1 MIGAIVYELRAITS
15 DSLPLY
21 HGQQLHGLCFKIL
34 KDYSPALA
42 AYVHDQMSIKPFT
55 SAELAY
61 QGKKGAADRRLH
73 IGEGTLLRWR
83 VTALCDEVLQAFLSL
98 QPGYRFSLG
107 NLQLEVQRICAA
119 PELCAYSGIV
129 EPTEMLAECF
139 SCSPPVSI
147 TVDFQSVTT
156 FRLGKNDFPW
166 PLPEY
171 VFGSLADKW
180 ETLKMPGDISRNL
193 AAEAAAAVL
202 PQEWQGKSCIINLA
216 PRRSARGF
224 VGRFTY
230 GLANLSETDRGILAL
245 LAAYAEF
252 AGVGRWTSHGLGQV
266 RVIGKN

>member
-1 MIGAIVYELRAITS
+1 MIGAIVYELRAVSS

-34 KDYSPALA
+34 KDYSSALA

-55 SAELAY
+55 SAELAFP
-61 QGKKGAADRRLH
+61 GKRGAANNRLYVE
-73 IGEGTLLRWR
+73 EGQLLRWR
-83 VTALCDEVLQAFLSL
+83 VTALSDEVLQAFLSL
-98 QPGYRFSLG
+98 QPGSRLSLG
-107 NLQLEVQRICAA
+107 RLQLEVVRVCAD
-119 PELCAYSGIV
+119 PDLCAYSGVV

-139 SCSPPVSI
+139 SCSLPASI
-147 TVDFQSVTT
+147 TMDFKSPAT
-156 FRLGKNDFPW
+156 FKSGKNDFPW

-180 ETLKMPGDISRNL
+180 EALKMPGDISRKL
-193 AAEAAAAVL
+193 AAEAANAIL
-202 PQEWQGKSCIINLA
+202 PLAWQGKSCWINLA
-216 PRRSARGF
+216 PKRSARGF

-230 GLANLSETDRGILAL
+230 GLNELPDTYKGIMAV

-266 RVIGKN
+266 RIIEEN